1 MSKVPGWR
9 VLCMAVVFV
18 PAAFGVLASTPVI
31 WKQAGHGD
39 FLKGETRGVSIT
51 GKGRLTLSPVLD
63 LVFESDEPLI
73 WSLAADSR
81 GNLYAGTGNDGK
93 LYRIDPSGRSEVFFD
108 ADELEIR
115 SVAIDR
121 NDRIYAA
128 TFPDGRVYR
137 IEPDGAHAV
146 FFDPA
151 QYSSPIGQHGPNGP
165 NGPNG
170 PKGPIPDGGTAG
182 GPGDG
187 TGYIWSLALDAEGGL
202 YAGTG
207 EQGRVYRIDE
217 NGGAHLLAE
226 LEEAHVMTLA
236 VDGSGRLVT
245 GTEPGGRVY
254 RIAGIASEAA
264 ISVLHDS
271 PYGEVNTLQVAAD
284 GAVFA
289 GALSGPRRGGRGGRT
304 GPVGAS
310 MPPPPSGAPD
320 GPGGDSTPN
329 MVEVT
334 ASAEAADRP
343 TVRGFATGGSV
354 VFRIDPDGRVEEWW
368 RSQTDVC
375 LSLAIR
381 GDNELLI
388 GTGPNGRLY
397 SVGERGAGT
406 LLNELK
412 ESQITAL
419 APVASDGVAVATSN
433 LGNLY
438 RLRSTPV
445 REGEYESDVR
455 DTRGMARWGRIRWE
469 NEQPPGT
476 SVRLFARSGNTD
488 SPDQTWSA
496 WTGPYTDPAGEA
508 LACPPARY
516 LQWKVVLGTE
526 NEESPSVSSVSAS
539 YLTRNN
545 PPRVHAVTVYEP
557 GVYLRD
563 ATPGPGRQSGQTDLP
578 PGIAAQVGSRGNGRG
593 QNASSGTPA
602 YRKGMRAIAVQASDP
617 DGDGLSY
624 EIYFRGEAEAT
635 WKLLESERRTPSYSW
650 DSETFP
656 DGEYVIRVVASDAP
670 SNPPEQALEAE
681 YLSEP
686 FLVDNTGPRV
696 TRIDVEDGLLS
707 FTVRD
712 GASPLF
718 RVEYAIDGGDWRVI
732 HPDDGV
738 TDSETEA
745 FEVTLEGLESG
756 EHTLAIRA
764 RDTSNNTGTGKRIV
778 TIP

>member
-1 MSKVPGWR
+1 
-9 VLCMAVVFV
+9 MAVVFL
-18 PAAFGVLASTPVI
+18 PAAFGVHASTPVI
-31 WKQAGHGD
+31 WKLAGHGD
-39 FLKGETRGVSIT
+39 FIKGETRGVSIT

-93 LYRIDPSGRSEVFFD
+93 LYRIDPAGRSEVFFD

-115 SVAIDR
+115 SVVIDR
-121 NDRIYAA
+121 NDRVFAA
-128 TFPDGRVYR
+128 TFPDGRIYR
-137 IEPDGAHAV
+137 IEPDGTHAV
-146 FFDPA
+146 FLDPA
-151 QYSSPIGQHGPNGP
+151 RDGGLNG
-165 NGPNG
+165 
-170 PKGPIPDGGTAG
+170 PDGGSGGDPDDGTG
-182 GPGDG
+182 DGTGDGPGGG
-187 TGYIWSLALDAEGGL
+187 TGYIWSLALDAAGVL
-202 YAGTG
+202 FAGTG
-207 EQGRVYRIDE
+207 AQGRVYRIDE

-226 LEEAHVMTLA
+226 LEEAHVMALA
-236 VDGSGRLVT
+236 VDGSGRLIA

-254 RIAGIASEAA
+254 RISTDGA

-271 PYGEVNTLQVAAD
+271 PYGEVNTLLVAED

-289 GALSGPRRGGRGGRT
+289 GALSGPRRGARGGRAGT
-304 GPVGAS
+304 AGAS
-310 MPPPPSGAPD
+310 MPPPPTGAPD
-320 GPGGDSTPN
+320 DPGGGAMLSA
-329 MVEVT
+329 VEVT

-343 TVRGFATGGSV
+343 SVRGFATGGSV

-368 RSQTDVC
+368 RSGTDVG
-375 LSLAIR
+375 LSLAMR
-381 GDNELLI
+381 GENELLI
-388 GTGPNGRLY
+388 GTGSSGRLY
-397 SVGERGAGT
+397 SVRERGDGT
-406 LLNELK
+406 LLNELQ

-419 APVASDGVAVATSN
+419 APDASDGVVVATSN
-433 LGNLY
+433 RGNLY

-488 SPDQTWSA
+488 SPDQTWSE

-508 LACPPARY
+508 LTCPPARY
-516 LQWKVVLGTE
+516 LQWKAVLGTR
-526 NEESPSVSSVSAS
+526 NEETPSVSSVSAS

-563 ATPGPGRQSGQTDLP
+563 AAQGPGGQSGQTDLP
-578 PGIAAQVGSRGNGRG
+578 PGIAAQVGGRGNNRG
-593 QNASSGTPA
+593 QSASSGSPA
-602 YRKGMRAIAVQASDP
+602 YRKGMRAVAVRASDP

-624 EIYFRGEAEAT
+624 EIFFRGEAEET

-656 DGEYVIRVVASDAP
+656 DGEYVLRVVASDVP
-670 SNPPEQALEAE
+670 SNPPDQALEAE
-681 YLSEP
+681 YLSES
-686 FLVDNTGPRV
+686 FLVDNTGPLV
-696 TRIDVEDGLLS
+696 TGIDVADSQDGQDGRDGQGARLS

-718 RVEYAIDGGDWRVI
+718 RVEYAIDGGDWRVV
-732 HPDDGV
+732 HPEDGV
-738 TDSETEA
+738 TDSETEE
-745 FEVTLEGLESG
+745 FEVALDGLESG

-764 RDTSNNTGTGKRIV
+764 RDTSNNTGTGKRVV

>member
-9 VLCMAVVFV
+9 VLCMAVLFL
-18 PAAFGVLASTPVI
+18 PAAFGVHASTPVI
-31 WKQAGHGD
+31 WKQAGLGD
-39 FLKGETRGVSIT
+39 FINGETRGVSIT

-115 SVAIDR
+115 SVVIDR
-121 NDRIYAA
+121 NNRVYAA
-128 TFPDGRVYR
+128 TFPDGRIYR
-137 IEPDGAHAV
+137 IDADGTHAV
-146 FFDPA
+146 FFDPTR
-151 QYSSPIGQHGPNGP
+151 
-165 NGPNG
+165 
-170 PKGPIPDGGTAG
+170 DGGINGLDDETDD
-182 GPGDG
+182 GPGNG
-187 TGYIWSLALDAEGGL
+187 TGNGTNYIWSLALDAEGGL

-207 EQGRVYRIDE
+207 EQGRLYRIDKD
-217 NGGAHLLAE
+217 GGAHLLAE
-226 LEEAHVMTLA
+226 LEEAHVMALA
-236 VDGSGRLVT
+236 VDGSGRLIA

-254 RIAGIASEAA
+254 RISSDGT

-271 PYGEVNTLQVAAD
+271 PYGEVNTLLVGED

-289 GALSGPRRGGRGGRT
+289 GALSGPRRGARGGRAGT
-304 GPVGAS
+304 AGAS
-310 MPPPPSGAPD
+310 MPPPSTGAPD
-320 GPGGDSTPN
+320 DPGGGTMLPA
-329 MVEVT
+329 VQVT
-334 ASAEAADRP
+334 AAAETADRP
-343 TVRGFATGGSV
+343 SAGNFATGGSV
-354 VFRIDPDGRVEEWW
+354 VLRIDPDGRVEEWW
-368 RSQTDVC
+368 RSQADVG

-381 GDNELLI
+381 GENELLI
-388 GTGPNGRLY
+388 GTGSSGRLY
-397 SVGERGAGT
+397 SVRERGAGT
-406 LLNELK
+406 LLNELQ

-419 APVASDGVAVATSN
+419 APVASDGVVVATSN
-433 LGNLY
+433 RGNLY
-438 RLRSTPV
+438 RLRSMPV

-469 NEQPPGT
+469 SEQPPGT

-496 WTGPYTDPAGEA
+496 WTGPYTDPAGES
-508 LACPPARY
+508 LTCPPARY
-516 LQWKVVLGTE
+516 LQWKVVLGTR
-526 NEESPSVSSVSAS
+526 NEATPSVTSVSAS

-545 PPRVHAVTVYEP
+545 PPRVHGVTVYEP

-563 ATPGPGRQSGQTDLP
+563 AAPGQVGQSAQADLP
-578 PGIAAQVGSRGNGRG
+578 PVIAAQVGGRGNGRG
-593 QNASSGTPA
+593 QSASSGSPA
-602 YRKGMRAIAVQASDP
+602 YRKGMRAVAVRASDP

-624 EIYFRGEAEAT
+624 EIYFRGEAEET
-635 WKLLESERRTPSYSW
+635 WKILESERRTPSYSW

-656 DGEYVIRVVASDAP
+656 DGEYVLRVVASDAP
-670 SNPPEQALEAE
+670 SNPPDQALEAE

-686 FLVDNTGPRV
+686 FLVDNTGPQV
-696 TRIDVEDGLLS
+696 TRIDVAGGLLS
-707 FTVRD
+707 FMVRD
-712 GASPLF
+712 GASPLY
-718 RVEYAIDGGDWRVI
+718 RVEYAIDGGDWRVV
-732 HPDDGV
+732 HPEDGV

-745 FEVTLEGLESG
+745 FEIALDGLESG

-764 RDTSNNTGTGKRIV
+764 RDTANNTGTGKRVV

>member
-9 VLCMAVVFV
+9 VLCMAVVML
-18 PAAFGVLASTPVI
+18 PAAFAVHASTPVI
-31 WKQAGHGD
+31 WKLAGHGD
-39 FLKGETRGVSIT
+39 FIRGETRGVSIT

-63 LVFESDEPLI
+63 LVFESNEPLI

-108 ADELEIR
+108 AEELEIR
-115 SVAIDR
+115 SVVIDR
-121 NDRIYAA
+121 HDRVYAA
-128 TFPDGRVYR
+128 TFPDGRIHR
-137 IEPDGAHAV
+137 IDPDGTHAV
-146 FFDPA
+146 FFGPA
-151 QYSSPIGQHGPNGP
+151 R
-165 NGPNG
+165 
-170 PKGPIPDGGTAG
+170 DGGMNG
-182 GPGDG
+182 QDDG
-187 TGYIWSLALDAEGGL
+187 TGDGGPDGVTGSGPSGGTNYIWSLALDARGGL

-207 EQGRVYRIDE
+207 EQGRIYRIDE

-226 LEEAHVMTLA
+226 LEEAHVMALA
-236 VDGSGRLVT
+236 VDGSGRLIA

-254 RIAGIASEAA
+254 RISSDGA

-271 PYGEVNTLQVAAD
+271 PYGEVNTLLVGED
-284 GAVFA
+284 GAVYA
-289 GALSGPRRGGRGGRT
+289 GALSGPRRGARGGRAGT
-304 GPVGAS
+304 AGAS
-310 MPPPPSGAPD
+310 MPPPSTGAPD
-320 GPGGDSTPN
+320 DPGGGPMLN
-329 MVEVT
+329 AIQVT
-334 ASAEAADRP
+334 AAAETADRP
-343 TVRGFATGGSV
+343 SVGGFATGGSV

-368 RSQTDVC
+368 RSQTDVG

-381 GDNELLI
+381 GENELLI
-388 GTGPNGRLY
+388 GTGSSGRLY
-397 SVGERGAGT
+397 SVRERGDGT
-406 LLNELK
+406 LLNELQ

-419 APVASDGVAVATSN
+419 SPDASDGVVVATSN
-433 LGNLY
+433 RGNLY

-469 NEQPPGT
+469 SEQPPGT

-488 SPDQTWSA
+488 SPDQTWSE

-516 LQWKVVLGTE
+516 LQWKAVLGTR
-526 NEESPSVSSVSAS
+526 NEETPTVSSVSAS

-545 PPRVHAVTVYEP
+545 PPRVHGVTVYEP

-563 ATPGPGRQSGQTDLP
+563 AAPGQVGQSAQADLP
-578 PGIAAQVGSRGNGRG
+578 PGIAAQVGGRGNGRG
-593 QNASSGTPA
+593 QNASSGSPA
-602 YRKGMRAIAVQASDP
+602 YRKGMRAVAVRASDP

-624 EIYFRGEAEAT
+624 EIYFRGEAEET

-656 DGEYVIRVVASDAP
+656 DGEYVLRVVASDAP
-670 SNPPEQALEAE
+670 SNPPDQALEAE
-681 YLSEP
+681 LLSEP
-686 FLVDNTGPRV
+686 FLVDNTGPQV
-696 TRIDVEDGLLS
+696 TRIEVADGQLS
-707 FTVRD
+707 FMVRD
-712 GASPLF
+712 GASPLY
-718 RVEYAIDGGDWRVI
+718 RVEYAIDGGDWRVV
-732 HPDDGV
+732 HPEDGV

-745 FEVTLEGLESG
+745 FEIALDGLESG

-764 RDTSNNTGTGKRIV
+764 RDTANNTGTGKRVV